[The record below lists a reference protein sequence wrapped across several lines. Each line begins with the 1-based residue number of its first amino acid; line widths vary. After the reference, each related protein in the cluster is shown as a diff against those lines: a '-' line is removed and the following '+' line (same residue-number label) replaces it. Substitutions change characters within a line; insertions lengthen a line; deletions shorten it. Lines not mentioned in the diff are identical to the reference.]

1 MLDKKTKICYN
12 NDIVNKEKHMKIK
25 RKINVKQRN
34 PLVVLTLFRKA
45 GKHQKTNKALRR
57 EFKSDI
63 SHLTGQY

>member
-1 MLDKKTKICYN
+1 MLDKKIKICYN
-12 NDIVNKEKHMKIK
+12 NDIVNKEKRMKIK

-63 SHLTGQY
+63 YHLTGQY